1 MTTLGILH
9 PGSMGA
15 AVAAQ
20 AKAAGAEV
28 LWCPEGRS
36 AATKDRAARAGLAA
50 VGSIAE
56 MAHNTDVILSLCPP
70 ANAVDVASLAA
81 AHSFSGIFV
90 DGNAISPAS
99 MKTIDTI
106 MSSAGAQLV
115 DGSVIG
121 SPPSAAKSPRLYLS
135 GPEGP
140 VEAVASLFEGTAVNA
155 LTLQG
160 GIGKASAL
168 KLSYSTF
175 QKTSRALA
183 AVSYALARDY
193 GVEEELMD
201 VAKERT
207 TSYLTETD
215 YFPKAAARAWRW
227 APELY
232 EAASALASHSLP
244 MELAEAAALT
254 FEHWGTTKDTALGL
268 AEAVDHLRRPQQS

>member
-36 AATKDRAARAGLAA
+36 DATKDRAVRSGLAA
-50 VGSIAE
+50 VGNIAE
-56 MAHNTDVILSLCPP
+56 MVHNSDVILSLCPP
-70 ANAVDVASLAA
+70 ANAVDVASSVAG
-81 AHSFSGIFV
+81 HSFSGIFV

-99 MKTIDTI
+99 MKTISTI

-121 SPPSAAKSPRLYLS
+121 SPPSTTKTPRLYLS
-135 GPEGP
+135 GPEAP
-140 VEAVASLFEGTAVNA
+140 VEAVARLFEGTAVNA
-155 LTLQG
+155 IALPG

-175 QKTSRALA
+175 QKISRVLA
-183 AVSYALARDY
+183 AVSYTLAHDY
-193 GVEEELMD
+193 GVERELLD
-201 VAKERT
+201 VAKQRT
-207 TSYLTETD
+207 TSYLTETE
-215 YFPKAAARAWRW
+215 YISKTASRAWRW
-227 APELY
+227 GPEMR
-232 EAASALASHSLP
+232 EAVQALMESSLP
-244 MELAEAAALT
+244 AGLAEAASLVL
-254 FEHWGTTKDTALGL
+254 ERWGDARNFPLGL
-268 AEAVDHLRRPQQS
+268 PEAMDRLHHTTEG